1 MQEQWNKP
9 CILAN
14 HRGLKLDNRNKRK
27 LTNSRK
33 LNNSLRNEKWVKT
46 DIKKE
51 IKNFL
56 ELMKMKTQCTQVYRT
71 RWRGFYEYNFEKTV
85 GEMGLERQLTVK
97 AFAALLENPGST
109 LTRWLTAAC
118 GSRSG
123 DATALAP
130 ALTCTCTRPHVW
142 QSGQRGIR
150 AKVRTHVSVPSPVD
164 GDSRTQ
170 VAAPLHRP
178 LWGPRWLQGSF
189 LSIQFPAEGS
199 DSQRAMAKCSR
210 SSVVKGWVAED

>member
-1 MQEQWNKP
+1 MNV
-9 CILAN
+9 
-14 HRGLKLDNRNKRK
+14 
-27 LTNSRK
+27 TS
-33 LNNSLRNEKWVKT
+33 
-46 DIKKE
+46 KKQ
-51 IKNFL
+51 L
-56 ELMKMKTQCTQVYRT
+56 ERWG
-71 RWRGFYEYNFEKTV
+71 WRGGSPLKH
-85 GEMGLERQLTVK
+85 
-97 AFAALLENPGST
+97 LLLFWRTQAPPSPGDLRLPVT
-109 LTRWLTAAC
+109 PDP
-118 GSRSG
+118 G

-142 QSGQRGIR
+142 QSGQRGVR

-170 VAAPLHRP
+170 VAVPLHRP

-210 SSVVKGWVAED
+210 SSAVKGWVAED